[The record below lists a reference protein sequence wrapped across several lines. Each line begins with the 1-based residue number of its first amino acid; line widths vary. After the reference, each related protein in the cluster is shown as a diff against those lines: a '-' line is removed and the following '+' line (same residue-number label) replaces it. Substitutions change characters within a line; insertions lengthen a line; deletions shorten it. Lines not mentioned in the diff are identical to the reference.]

1 MRKIKTD
8 RSLVMYILL
17 TILTCGIYAYYFIYK
32 LADDVNEMCE
42 GDGQKTGG
50 LLAYIVF
57 SFLTCGFYSLYWEYK
72 IGNRLQA
79 NAPKYGIT
87 LQENGT
93 TLVVWYLV
101 GSILCGI
108 GPFVAMHILLK
119 NTNQLAMAYNL
130 RAEAPVAPTSPVTP
144 EAGAEHKP
152 VGGALPPRD
161 NNNDDYSNN
170 FNQFK
175 NMK

>member
-1 MRKIKTD
+1 MKKIKTD

-17 TILTCGIYAYYFIYK
+17 TIVTCGIYAYYFIYK

-50 LLAYIVF
+50 LIRYIVL

-79 NAPKYGIT
+79 NAPRYNIS

-93 TLVVWYLV
+93 SILLWYLV
-101 GSILCGI
+101 GMVLCGI
-108 GPFVAMHILLK
+108 GPFIAMHILIK
-119 NTNQLAMAYNL
+119 NTNQLAMAYNVK
-130 RAEAPVAPTSPVTP
+130 AEQTPSAAAPSFNQKVS
-144 EAGAEHKP
+144 
-152 VGGALPPRD
+152 
-161 NNNDDYSNN
+161 NNDDNDSNDN
-170 FNQFK
+170 NIK
-175 NMK
+175 LL

>member
-1 MRKIKTD
+1 MKKIKTD

-17 TILTCGIYAYYFIYK
+17 TIVTCGIYAYYFIYK

-50 LLAYIVF
+50 LIRYIVL

-79 NAPKYGIT
+79 NAPRYNIS

-93 TLVVWYLV
+93 SILLWYLV
-101 GSILCGI
+101 GMVLCGI
-108 GPFVAMHILLK
+108 GPFIAMHILIK
-119 NTNQLAMAYNL
+119 NTNQLAMAYNVK
-130 RAEAPVAPTSPVTP
+130 AEQTP
-144 EAGAEHKP
+144 SAAASSFNQK
-152 VGGALPPRD
+152 VS
-161 NNNDDYSNN
+161 NNDDNDSNDN
-170 FNQFK
+170 NIK
-175 NMK
+175 LL